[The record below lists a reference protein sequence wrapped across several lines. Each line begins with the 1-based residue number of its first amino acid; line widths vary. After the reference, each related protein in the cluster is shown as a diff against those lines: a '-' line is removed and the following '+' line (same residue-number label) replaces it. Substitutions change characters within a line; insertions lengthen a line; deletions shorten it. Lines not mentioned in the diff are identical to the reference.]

1 MRDFSST
8 YSLSFLIVGIKRCYY
23 EHAINR
29 KMRGTVPSIRSFYM
43 IQIATAC
50 GVGMGSSLVLRMY
63 TEDVLKE
70 LGVEAKVEA
79 MDASQAKGAKV
90 DLLLTS
96 PTLIDVVSGGRATV
110 KGISNYI
117 DKSLIRAAL
126 IEFFEENDIPYDE

>member
-1 MRDFSST
+1 
-8 YSLSFLIVGIKRCYY
+8 
-23 EHAINR
+23 
-29 KMRGTVPSIRSFYM
+29 M
-43 IQIATAC
+43 IHIATAC

-79 MDASQAKGAKV
+79 MDVPQAKGAKV
-90 DLLLTS
+90 DLVLTS
-96 PTLIDVVSGGRATV
+96 PALVEVVSGGRGVV

-126 IEFFEENDIPYDE
+126 IEYFEENDIPYNK